1 MPLLRISISSGKLTF
16 APLMILE
23 SPGTMQSANTT
34 TRCCNVL
41 PDATI
46 LWTDAAEEDG
56 VGNIVNKVAPL
67 PNACATIDCSG
78 VTECNTKDNGG
89 F

>member
-1 MPLLRISISSGKLTF
+1 MV
-16 APLMILE
+16 
-23 SPGTMQSANTT
+23 
-34 TRCCNVL
+34 RCCNVL